1 MTDYMNP
8 DSPLASSNQPSGQD
22 PTPPRGPWLRFD
34 WERSLRSS
42 DLPPGVKHIGLT
54 LATYVD
60 RRGEAWPA
68 ISSLASDASYSE
80 RHTSRLLAELARA
93 GWVSTI
99 EHGGHR
105 ANTYR
110 LVVPVSRGD
119 MGVTPVRATCST
131 RDVMGVT
138 PNPERDDTHVTPVA
152 RRDDKR
158 EVPEVT
164 SVAERDDTGVM
175 QTRHGTQLR
184 TPSGHSLYST
194 RPPEGVSD
202 HEWVEVIPVLL
213 GIVAT
218 LEGEGNRLVDD
229 WANLDNKRQL
239 CREIS
244 TIANSG
250 KSRAAIIDALSE
262 GGYKNVTHPAHALF
276 KRARTY
282 RERIG
287 LQQGETPLGFEP
299 GSPLDEFQRKLAER
313 YDISTAPSEYQAPSR
328 ALAGAGAST
337 GW

>member
-1 MTDYMNP
+1 MTDYMTP
-8 DSPLASSNQPSGQD
+8 DSPLASSGRPPGQEGTPSH
-22 PTPPRGPWLRFD
+22 GPWLRFD

-68 ISSLASDASYSE
+68 ISSLARDASYSE
-80 RHTSRLLAELARA
+80 RHTSRLIAELARA
-93 GWVSTI
+93 GWVNII

-110 LVVPVSRGD
+110 LATPINRGD
-119 MGVTPVRATCST
+119 TRVTPVEGSCSA
-131 RDVMGVT
+131 RDDMGVT
-138 PNPERDDTHVTPVA
+138 PNPERDDTRVTPVV
-152 RRDDKR
+152 RRGDKR
-158 EVPEVT
+158 AVPEVT
-164 SVAERDDTGVM
+164 SVTERDDTGVM

-184 TPSGHSLYST
+184 TPSGHSMYST

-218 LEGEGNRLVDD
+218 LEGEGSRLVDD

-250 KSRAAIIDALSE
+250 KSRAAIIDALAE

-276 KRARTY
+276 TRARTY

-287 LQQGETPLGFEP
+287 LHHGETSLGFEP
-299 GSPLDEFQRKLAER
+299 GSPLDEFQRTLAER
-313 YDISTAPSEYQAPSR
+313 YDISIGPSEYR
-328 ALAGAGAST
+328 ASSSVLTGAGAST